1 MKVYRRHTLE
11 PLRYNIFG
19 GWFIVF
25 NFWSNQLLP
34 FKLNRHA
41 QILCM
46 PCKCVLANCLVF
58 FCVNCLADAWHNQ
71 MEWYRI
77 DRIGMRKIDFIW
89 NGTLLE
95 ANSRY
100 KFKWDVQ
107 NVPFEFQSK
116 WEFNNPLREI
126 RYTICTAHTDTA
138 IQFNAPSMVLLLPLF
153 AFRQTNKQHSRSLR
167 KSSRIKHTVKSRLS
181 LHVRRCFCKFA
192 NQMVWRE
199 VLFSRSFFVHMQ
211 KSHGLN
217 LSE

>member
-1 MKVYRRHTLE
+1 MKVYRRRRHTLE

-71 MEWYRI
+71 MEWYRM

-138 IQFNAPSMVLLLPLF
+138 IQFSAPIFPFVCSFQFFSLFYALFCSFISVPHYTLRGCHGDLLWLVLLLPLF
-153 AFRQTNKQHSRSLR
+153 AFRQTNNTH
-167 KSSRIKHTVKSRLS
+167 
-181 LHVRRCFCKFA
+181 A
-192 NQMVWRE
+192 
-199 VLFSRSFFVHMQ
+199 
-211 KSHGLN
+211 
-217 LSE
+217 LSENQAESNTR